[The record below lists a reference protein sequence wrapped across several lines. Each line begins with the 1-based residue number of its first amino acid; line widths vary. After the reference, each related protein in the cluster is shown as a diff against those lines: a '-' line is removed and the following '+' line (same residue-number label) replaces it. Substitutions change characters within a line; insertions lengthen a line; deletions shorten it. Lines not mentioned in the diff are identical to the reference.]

1 MAGMIQAK
9 GAKSSTTLS
18 EINVVP
24 LVDVMLV
31 LLIIFMV
38 AAPMFQQGIDVDL
51 PKESAKG
58 IDLKDTTVLTL
69 AEGGRLYL
77 NDTRISIEKLEE
89 LMQKMAKNDGQ
100 KEVFLRADKSVPYG
114 LVVKVMAAVKRAGI
128 DRLGMVTEQPEK

>member
-114 LVVKVMAAVKRAGI
+114 LVVKVMATVKRAGI